1 MAKLEQKYLVDREA
15 VEHLIAMLR
24 DGLANRASDKEL
36 WEQTLEILDSEY
48 RSKTEQ
54 ALKELKGGKV
64 KRFRSTESMIRDL
77 RSN

>member
-24 DGLANRASDKEL
+24 DGLANGASDKEL
-36 WEQTLEILDSEY
+36 WEQTREILDSEY

-54 ALKELKGGKV
+54 ALRELKGGKV
-64 KRFRSTESMIRDL
+64 KRFRSAESMIRDL